1 MHSQTVIGTY
11 FHFGILVSTI
21 DNMVSKYYIFI
32 KISNTNI
39 DQKASNKSVLPIVL
53 PDHGNK
59 VGDKSN

>member
-11 FHFGILVSTI
+11 FHFGISVSTI

-32 KISNTNI
+32 KISNTVI

-59 VGDKSN
+59 ALD